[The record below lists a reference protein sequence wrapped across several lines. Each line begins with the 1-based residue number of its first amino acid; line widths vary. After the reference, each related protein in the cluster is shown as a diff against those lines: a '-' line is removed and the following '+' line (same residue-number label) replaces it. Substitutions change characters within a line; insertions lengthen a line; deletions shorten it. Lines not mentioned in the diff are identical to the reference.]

1 MCPLLI
7 FNYYLQNVLE
17 YDTLKA
23 AFIMMSVSL
32 TTMFAVPIG
41 SILSKKIGTRVV
53 NFIGILILGIGT
65 FKLSYLST
73 DMTRGTMIL

>member
-53 NFIGILILGIGT
+53 NFIGILILGIEIII
-65 FKLSYLST
+65 FKYRDDKRYL
-73 DMTRGTMIL
+73 I